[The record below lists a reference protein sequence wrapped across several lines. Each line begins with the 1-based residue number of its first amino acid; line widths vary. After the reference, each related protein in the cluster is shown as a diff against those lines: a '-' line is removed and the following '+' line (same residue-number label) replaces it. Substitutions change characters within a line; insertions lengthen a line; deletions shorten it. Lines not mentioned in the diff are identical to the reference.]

1 MSTVKIKHVGSFG
14 FSSERY
20 IFPFG
25 FFFFE
30 LDAGWRARFKITEL
44 VKKMPKC
51 SATSESNRLVLILK
65 IYLFNRHFKAVDLY
79 FSEYLFPSP
88 FFF

>member
-1 MSTVKIKHVGSFG
+1 MWVPLG
-14 FSSERY
+14 FRASA
-20 IFPFG
+20 IFSRLD